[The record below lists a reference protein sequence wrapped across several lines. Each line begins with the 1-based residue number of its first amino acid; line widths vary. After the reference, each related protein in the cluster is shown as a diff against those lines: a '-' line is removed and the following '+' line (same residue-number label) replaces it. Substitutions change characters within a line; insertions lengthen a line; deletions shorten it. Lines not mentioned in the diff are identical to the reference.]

1 MIDAFVHLRKSMR
14 TVMVVL
20 GTLFALTACNVDT
33 SSSFS
38 GPKID
43 AGKPVPVALLIPK
56 GYENSASLA
65 DSLEKAALM
74 AVADLQNVTID
85 LRVYDTAGSA
95 AVAAQVGQTAVD
107 EGAQII
113 LGPLYQESANAVGL
127 AVADAGVNVLS
138 FSNNTSIAGGNLFVL
153 GQTFENTAKRLVE
166 FAAAQG
172 KRRAVIVYPSN
183 TEGEIAKIALENA
196 AEKTEL
202 TIVQTQGFQFTREAV
217 ANTVPLVRA
226 AVEIEEAD
234 LVILT
239 STTAG
244 ALGLLVQMLPEA
256 GVDPQKVQYAG
267 LARWDIPA
275 QTLELPGV
283 QDGWFAVPDR
293 DLFTNF
299 SERYEEQYETKP
311 HQLASLAYDG
321 IAAVGALVASG
332 NSDALTGEALT
343 QSAGFEG
350 VNGIFRFL
358 KNGTNERGLSIAQV
372 VDKQVVIIDPAPKTF
387 GFSGF

>member
-38 GPKID
+38 RPKID

-74 AVADLQNVTID
+74 AVADLQNVKID

-95 AVAAQVGQTAVD
+95 AVAAQVAQTAVD

-172 KRRAVIVYPSN
+172 KRKAVIVYPSN

-202 TIVQTQGFQFTREAV
+202 TIVHTQSFQFTREAV

-275 QTLELPGV
+275 QTLELPGL

-332 NSDALTGEALT
+332 NSNALTGEALT

>member
-1 MIDAFVHLRKSMR
+1 M
-14 TVMVVL
+14 
-20 GTLFALTACNVDT
+20 
-33 SSSFS
+33 
-38 GPKID
+38 
-43 AGKPVPVALLIPK
+43 
-56 GYENSASLA
+56 
-65 DSLEKAALM
+65 
-74 AVADLQNVTID
+74 
-85 LRVYDTAGSA
+85 
-95 AVAAQVGQTAVD
+95 
-107 EGAQII
+107 
-113 LGPLYQESANAVGL
+113 
-127 AVADAGVNVLS
+127 NVLS

-172 KRRAVIVYPSN
+172 KRKAVIVYPSN

-196 AEKTEL
+196 AENGTDDC
-202 TIVQTQGFQFTREAV
+202 TQSFQFTREAV

-358 KNGTNERGLSIAQV
+358 KNGTNERALYSPSRQTGG
-372 VDKQVVIIDPAPKTF
+372 DH
-387 GFSGF
+387 

>member
-1 MIDAFVHLRKSMR
+1 MIDGFVHLRKSMR

-20 GTLFALTACNVDT
+20 GTLFALAACNVDT
-33 SSSFS
+33 SSSVS

-95 AVAAQVGQTAVD
+95 AVAAQVAQKAVD

-127 AVADAGVNVLS
+127 AVADEGVNVLS
-138 FSNNTSIAGGNLFVL
+138 FSNNTSIAGGNLFLL

-321 IAAVGALVASG
+321 VAAVGALVASG
-332 NSDALTGEALT
+332 NSNALTGEALT

>member
-1 MIDAFVHLRKSMR
+1 M
-14 TVMVVL
+14 
-20 GTLFALTACNVDT
+20 
-33 SSSFS
+33 
-38 GPKID
+38 
-43 AGKPVPVALLIPK
+43 
-56 GYENSASLA
+56 
-65 DSLEKAALM
+65 
-74 AVADLQNVTID
+74 
-85 LRVYDTAGSA
+85 
-95 AVAAQVGQTAVD
+95 D

-172 KRRAVIVYPSN
+172 KRKAVIVYPSN

-202 TIVQTQGFQFTREAV
+202 TIVHTQSFQFTREAV

-332 NSDALTGEALT
+332 NSNALTGEALT

>member
-1 MIDAFVHLRKSMR
+1 MIDGFVHLRKSMR

-95 AVAAQVGQTAVD
+95 AVAAQVAQKAVD
-107 EGAQII
+107 
-113 LGPLYQESANAVGL
+113 VGL

-202 TIVQTQGFQFTREAV
+202 TIVHTQSFQFTREAV
-217 ANTVPLVRA
+217 ANAVPLVRA

-321 IAAVGALVASG
+321 VAAVGALVASG
-332 NSDALTGEALT
+332 NSNALTGEALT

>member
-1 MIDAFVHLRKSMR
+1 MIDGFFHFRKRLHAIFIAGSLFL
-14 TVMVVL
+14 L
-20 GTLFALTACNVDT
+20 GACNFNP
-33 SSSFS
+33 SSSVN
-38 GPKID
+38 GPKINL
-43 AGKPVPVALLIPK
+43 GEPVPVALLIPK
-56 GYENSASLA
+56 SYQSTVSLA
-65 DSLEKAALM
+65 DSLEKAAQL
-74 AVADLQNVTID
+74 AVSDLHNVAID
-85 LRVYDTAGSA
+85 LRVYDTVGSS
-95 AVAAQVGQTAVD
+95 AVAAQVAQTAVD

-127 AVADAGVNVLS
+127 AVADEGVNILS

-153 GQTFENTAKRLVE
+153 GQTFDDTAKRLVD
-166 FAAAQG
+166 FADSQG
-172 KRRAVIVYPSN
+172 KRRAVIVYPST
-183 TEGEIAKIALENA
+183 TEGEVAKLALEKASN
-196 AEKTEL
+196 ETEL
-202 TIVQTQGFQFTREAV
+202 NIVHTQSFEFSREAV
-217 ANTVPLVRA
+217 ANTVPLIRA

-256 GVDPQKVQYAG
+256 GVKPDTVQYAG
-267 LARWDIPA
+267 LARWDVPA

-283 QDGWFAVPDR
+283 QEGWFAIPDR
-293 DLFTNF
+293 DLFSIF
-299 SERYEEQYETKP
+299 SERYEELYEIKP

-332 NSDALTGEALT
+332 KNRALTREALT

-350 VNGIFRFL
+350 VNGIFRFRQ
-358 KNGTNERGLSIAQV
+358 NGTNQRGLGIAQV
-372 VDKQVVIIDPAPKTF
+372 VNKEVVIIDPAPKTF

>member
-1 MIDAFVHLRKSMR
+1 MMIDAFVHLRKSMR

-74 AVADLQNVTID
+74 AVADLQNV
-85 LRVYDTAGSA
+85 
-95 AVAAQVGQTAVD
+95 
-107 EGAQII
+107 
-113 LGPLYQESANAVGL
+113 
-127 AVADAGVNVLS
+127 ADAGVNVLS

-172 KRRAVIVYPSN
+172 KRKAVIVYPSN

-202 TIVQTQGFQFTREAV
+202 TIVHTQSFQFTREAV

-332 NSDALTGEALT
+332 NSNALTGEALT